1 MGKSAQLDSQSAVCS
16 VEFQEDEFAEK
27 LVLRDTTRNNTLDG
41 QRKRRIDDVIMT
53 ERSPVIPDRARRT
66 IAVDVLGVAG
76 AATVDAE
83 HTLHVADDSGREGS
97 ATNSAIQVPQP
108 HFGSNPS
115 LSTPVLFAWPSHT
128 LVQLQHNGQCPC

>member
-1 MGKSAQLDSQSAVCS
+1 MLSRQDNADGANSTKRNILGKSAQLDSQSAVRS

-53 ERSPVIPDRARRT
+53 GRIPVIPGRARGT
-66 IAVDVLGVAG
+66 IAVDVVGVEGA

-83 HTLHVADDSGREGS
+83 HTCC
-97 ATNSAIQVPQP
+97 T
-108 HFGSNPS
+108 
-115 LSTPVLFAWPSHT
+115 
-128 LVQLQHNGQCPC
+128 